1 MKKAIPQILGDMSEL
16 NSHDGLKTGLLQFS
30 CRNQKTCKLY
40 RGNLRDYRGNLREY
54 RGNLQT
60 DVSTI
65 LKPTFQACVA
75 MAQEFQE
82 PASLFF
88 FSTEPIP
95 RIHGAQTYQRTRLWV
110 PQLGKIIYRIFIVLS
125 QFLFSIAFFRT
136 KMVHR
141 VFFWHLGFAGF

>member
-16 NSHDGLKTGLLQFS
+16 NSHDGLKTGLLQFF
-30 CRNQKTCKLY
+30 CRNPKKRKFY
-40 RGNLRDYRGNLREY
+40 RGNLREYRGNLREY

-82 PASLFF
+82 PSSLFF
-88 FSTEPIP
+88 F
-95 RIHGAQTYQRTRLWV
+95 HGTNSPNPWCPDLSKNEAVGAAIGQNHLSHFYC
-110 PQLGKIIYRIFIVLS
+110 FIAV
-125 QFLFSIAFFRT
+125 FVF
-136 KMVHR
+136 HR
-141 VFFWHLGFAGF
+141 VFSNQNGPSRFFLAFGFCR